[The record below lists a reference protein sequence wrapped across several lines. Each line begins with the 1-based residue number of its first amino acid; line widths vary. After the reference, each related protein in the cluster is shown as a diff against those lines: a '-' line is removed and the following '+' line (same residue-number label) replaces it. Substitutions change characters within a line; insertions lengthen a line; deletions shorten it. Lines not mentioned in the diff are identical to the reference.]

1 MNIFNK
7 VALQG
12 LIKNRTRTVVT
23 IIGVALAAALF
34 TGVAAFAVSL
44 QDYMVRGAEG
54 KYGSWHLEVFQ
65 ADTSFAEQQAR
76 NSKVAQAV

>member
-23 IIGVALAAALF
+23 IIGVALALRLSVPALIGAA
-34 TGVAAFAVSL
+34 VVSL
-44 QDYMVRGAEG
+44 ITILISAYIPAKKAAAMPVKIGRA
-54 KYGSWHLEVFQ
+54 HV
-65 ADTSFAEQQAR
+65 
-76 NSKVAQAV
+76 